1 MAVKNNGL
9 GSRNGIV
16 CMNYVWDDLQTREG
30 LVVSENVHVLM
41 L

>member
-16 CMNYVWDDLQTREG
+16 CMWDDLQTREG
-30 LVVSENVHVLM
+30 LVVSENVLM